1 MLHIFNPHIP
11 SVLTE
16 DITIDPDTAG
26 PWLIVSEDGKEV
38 RQSPKK
44 QKVPTSLA
52 RFTEN
57 TFAVATQGLSTGRH
71 YWEVG
76 VKDKSNWV
84 LGVASGTLRRR
95 ERITPSP
102 ENGLWTVGH
111 RDGGLHFVCTQKPLP
126 VLLSPPPQRV
136 AVFVDYEESQV
147 SFFNVE
153 AKTHI
158 FTFTECNFTD
168 RVYPVFDPCLATEK
182 KEAAPLKIMM
192 AGVPEVKMK
201 D

>member
-1 MLHIFNPHIP
+1 MLHILNRHIP
-11 SVLTE
+11 CVLTE

-44 QKVPTSLA
+44 QKVPVSPA

-76 VKDKSNWV
+76 VKEKSNWV
-84 LGVASGTLRRR
+84 LGVASCTLRRS

-102 ENGLWTVGH
+102 ENGLWTVCH
-111 RDGGLHFVCTQKPLP
+111 RDGGLYFVCTEKPFP

-136 AVFVDYEESQV
+136 AVFLDYEESQV

-158 FTFTECNFTD
+158 STFTKCNFTD
-168 RVYPVFDPCLATEK
+168 RVYPVFDPCLAIEK
-182 KEAAPLKIMM
+182 KEVAPLKIMM
-192 AGVPEVKMK
+192 VEITK
-201 D
+201 